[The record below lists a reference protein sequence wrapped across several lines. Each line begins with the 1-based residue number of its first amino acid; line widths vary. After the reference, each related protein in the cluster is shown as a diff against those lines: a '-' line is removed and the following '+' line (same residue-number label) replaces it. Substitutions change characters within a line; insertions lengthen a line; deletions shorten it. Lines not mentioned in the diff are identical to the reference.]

1 MLEVEGK
8 LSKCGG
14 EGGKSIYVNV
24 TEKNC
29 KTLKC

>member
-1 MLEVEGK
+1 MEGK

-24 TEKNC
+24 TEKDC

>member
-1 MLEVEGK
+1 MLEVKGK

-24 TEKNC
+24 TEKDC
-29 KTLKC
+29 KTL

>member
-24 TEKNC
+24 TEKDC

>member
-1 MLEVEGK
+1 MEGK

-14 EGGKSIYVNV
+14 EGGNSIYVNV
-24 TEKNC
+24 TEKDC

>member
-1 MLEVEGK
+1 MLKVEGK

-24 TEKNC
+24 TEKDC
-29 KTLKC
+29 KTL